1 MIMDTSEVF
10 AKRQEEIDALTKA
23 INAQDKKLSSLKPA
37 VTEYNELMKA
47 RKIHR
52 KELAAKQREAK
63 IVADWFKG
71 TTIIDERFPLF
82 AQTKETESTQLQ

>member
-1 MIMDTSEVF
+1 METTEIF
-10 AKRQEEIDALTKA
+10 AKRQEEIDALSKA
-23 INAQDKKLSSLKPA
+23 IASQDKKLAALKPA
-37 VTEYNELMKA
+37 VAEYNEIMKA

-52 KELAAKQREAK
+52 KELAAKQREAR

-82 AQTKETESTQLQ
+82 AQKQETESTESIHQ